1 MKPNVQTFI
10 GCDASYE
17 DAKTALFGAP
27 FDSTASF
34 RPGARFAPQAMR
46 AESAG
51 IETFSPYLDRCVEDA
66 AVFDAGDLE
75 LPFGNAARALGEI
88 ERFCSRIYADGKT
101 PAMIGGEHLVT
112 LGAVRAAAKKYR
124 GLAVIHFD
132 AHADMRDDYIG
143 EKLSHATVIRR
154 VWELVGDGAVFQ
166 FGIRSGC
173 KEEFEWGK
181 EHAATERFGARAL
194 RAVREELRGRPV
206 YVTIDL
212 DVLDPSEFPG
222 TGTPEAGGFSFA
234 ELLEAVEL
242 CAALNIIGFDLCEL
256 SPHYDAS
263 GISTAAACKILRE
276 TLIAFGVGKKDCR
289 GAHRASAG
297 IPNNQD

>member
-1 MKPNVQTFI
+1 MKLNVQTFI
-10 GCDASYE
+10 GCDATYE
-17 DAKTALFGAP
+17 DAKFVLFGAP

-51 IETFSPYLDRCVEDA
+51 IENFSPYLNRCVEDS

-75 LPFGNAARALGEI
+75 LPFGNASRVLGEI
-88 ERFCSRIYADGKT
+88 ECFCSRVLADGKT

-112 LGAVRAAAKKYR
+112 LGAVRAAAEKYPN
-124 GLAVIHFD
+124 LVVIHLD

-154 VWELVGDGAVFQ
+154 VWELVGDGSVFQ

-173 KEEFEWGK
+173 KEEFEWGR
-181 EHAATERFGARAL
+181 EHVSTERFGAHSL
-194 RAVREELRGRPV
+194 RQKAEMLKNRPV

-234 ELLEAVEL
+234 ELLACVEA
-242 CAALNIIGFDLCEL
+242 CAGLDIAGFDLCEL

-263 GISTAAACKILRE
+263 GISTAAACKTLRE
-276 TLIAFGVGKKDCR
+276 SLVAFGAAKR
-289 GAHRASAG
+289 R
-297 IPNNQD
+297 

>member
-10 GCDASYE
+10 GCDSSYE
-17 DAKTALFGAP
+17 DAKIALFGAP

-34 RPGARFAPQAMR
+34 RPGSRFAPQAMR

-51 IETFSPYLDRCVEDA
+51 IETFSPYRNRSLDDI

-75 LPFGNAARALGEI
+75 LPLGNASRALGEI
-88 ERFCSRIYADGKT
+88 ERFCSRVLADGKT

-112 LGAVRAAAKKYR
+112 LGAVRAAAEKYPN
-124 GLAVIHFD
+124 LAVIHFD

-154 VWELVGDGAVFQ
+154 VWELVGDGSIFQ

-173 KEEFEWGK
+173 EEEFEWGR
-181 EHAATERFGARAL
+181 EHVSTERFSARG
-194 RAVREELRGRPV
+194 LRGTAETLKNRPV

-222 TGTPEAGGFSFA
+222 TGTPEAGGFSFT
-234 ELLEAVEL
+234 ELLACVEM
-242 CAALNIIGFDLCEL
+242 CAPLDITGFDLCEL

-263 GISTAAACKILRE
+263 GVSTAAACKTLRE
-276 TLIAFGVGKKDCR
+276 TLIAFG
-289 GAHRASAG
+289 A
-297 IPNNQD
+297 

>member
-1 MKPNVQTFI
+1 MEPNVQTFI
-10 GCDASYE
+10 GCDTSYE
-17 DAKTALFGAP
+17 NAKTVLFGAP

-51 IETFSPYLDRCVEDA
+51 IETFSPYRNRDLSDA

-75 LPFGNAARALGEI
+75 LPFGNASRALDEI
-88 ERFCSRIYADGKT
+88 ERFCSRVLADGKT

-112 LGAVRAAAKKYR
+112 LGAVRAAAKKYPN
-124 GLAVIHFD
+124 LAVIHFD

-154 VWELVGDGAVFQ
+154 VWEIVGDGSVFQ

-173 KEEFEWGK
+173 KEEFEWGR
-181 EHAATERFGARAL
+181 ERVSTERFGAAGL
-194 RAVREELRGRPV
+194 RGKTEKLKGRPV

-222 TGTPEAGGFSFA
+222 TGTPEAGGFSFV
-234 ELLEAVEL
+234 ELLEAVGA
-242 CAALNIIGFDLCEL
+242 CAGLNITGFDLCEL

-263 GISTAAACKILRE
+263 GISTAAACKTLRE
-276 TLIAFGVGKKDCR
+276 TLTAFG
-289 GAHRASAG
+289 AEA
-297 IPNNQD
+297 